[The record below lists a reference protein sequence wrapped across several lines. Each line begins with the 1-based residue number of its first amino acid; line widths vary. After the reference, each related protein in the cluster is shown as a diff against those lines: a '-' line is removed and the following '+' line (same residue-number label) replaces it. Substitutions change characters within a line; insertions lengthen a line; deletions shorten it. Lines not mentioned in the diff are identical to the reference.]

1 MKKVFNLLVSF
12 VLIAGFSACSKDDS
26 GNQQVPKNPVPST
39 DYKGLAFI
47 SSGESTV
54 RLAQVGTPY
63 EISLEY
69 STDESH
75 WKPYTIGETI
85 TLADSTFLLF
95 RNGEHKN
102 RKFSKDDE
110 NYYHFEISG
119 PISAQGN
126 IMSLLNRDFSTP
138 PTFYGFF
145 ALFEGCT
152 SMLSAPELPAT
163 TMEKG
168 CYSQMF
174 SGCTALK
181 SAPELPAEALATNC
195 YRYMFR
201 GCSALTSAPEL
212 PANVLANNC
221 YGWMFKGC
229 SALTSA
235 PKLPATKMEA
245 YCYNSM
251 FANCTGLTSAPEL
264 TAKRLESNCYQ
275 HMFEGCT
282 SLSSA
287 PELPST
293 YLVTECYH
301 SMFNGCTSLT
311 SAPKLPAT
319 TLDWGCYSEMFQ
331 GCTSLTSAPELP
343 AKELIR
349 NCYQLMFKDC
359 SKLRYV
365 KALFTTSPS
374 EETTKDWLS
383 GVAASGTFVKS
394 KNATWNVTGVHGI
407 PKGWKIE
414 TQ

>member
-26 GNQQVPKNPVPST
+26 GNQQVPKNPVPSA

-69 STDESH
+69 STDETH

-95 RNGEHKN
+95 RAGEKN
-102 RKFSKDDE
+102 NLKFSKDFD

-119 PISAQGN
+119 PITAQGS
-126 IMSLLNRDFSTP
+126 IMSLLSRDFSIP
-138 PTFYGFF
+138 LPAYAFF
-145 ALFEGCT
+145 ALFKGCT
-152 SMLSAPELPAT
+152 SLLSAPELTAT
-163 TMEKG
+163 TLEEG
-168 CYSQMF
+168 CYFQMF
-174 SGCTALK
+174 QECTGLK
-181 SAPELPAEALATNC
+181 SVPKLPVKVLATNC
-195 YRYMFR
+195 YRQMFYR
-201 GCSALTSAPEL
+201 CSALTSAPEL
-212 PANVLANNC
+212 PATTLADNC
-221 YGWMFKGC
+221 YFSMFFDCTGLASAPELPATSLSNGCYRQMFRNCSSLTSAPELPATSLENKCYSQMFSRC

-235 PKLPATKMEA
+235 PELPATTLA
-245 YCYNSM
+245 TFCYTGM
-251 FANCTGLTSAPEL
+251 FSICTGLTSAPEL
-264 TAKRLESNCYQ
+264 
-275 HMFEGCT
+275 
-282 SLSSA
+282 
-287 PELPST
+287 
-293 YLVTECYH
+293 
-301 SMFNGCTSLT
+301 
-311 SAPKLPAT
+311 PAT
-319 TLDWGCYSEMFQ
+319 TLADFCYASMFF
-331 GCTSLTSAPELP
+331 GCTGLTSAPELP

-349 NCYQLMFKDC
+349 KCYQLMFKDC

-365 KALFTTSPS
+365 KALFTTRPS

-407 PKGWKIE
+407 PNGWKIE

>member
-26 GNQQVPKNPVPST
+26 GNQQVPKNPVPSA

-69 STDESH
+69 STDETH

-119 PISAQGN
+119 PISARGN

-138 PTFYGFF
+138 LTFYGFF

-152 SMLSAPELPAT
+152 SLLSAPELPAT

-174 SGCTALK
+174 AGCTALK
-181 SAPELPAEALATNC
+181 SAPELPAEVLATNC

-201 GCSALTSAPEL
+201 GCSTLTSAPEL
-212 PANVLANNC
+212 PA
-221 YGWMFKGC
+221 
-229 SALTSA
+229 
-235 PKLPATKMEA
+235 TKMEQG
-245 YCYNSM
+245 CYFGM
-251 FANCTGLTSAPEL
+251 FSECTELTSVPEL
-264 TAKRLESNCYQ
+264 PAKRLESNCYQ

-287 PELPST
+287 PELPAT

-319 TLDWGCYSEMFQ
+319 TLDWGCYSEMFL
-331 GCTSLTSAPELP
+331 GCTSLTTAPELP

-407 PKGWKIE
+407 PKGWRIE
-414 TQ
+414 TR

>member
-1 MKKVFNLLVSF
+1 MR
-12 VLIAGFSACSKDDS
+12 GFSACSKDDS
-26 GNQQVPKNPVPST
+26 GNQQVPKNPVPSA

-119 PISAQGN
+119 PISARGN

-138 PTFYGFF
+138 LTFYGFF

-152 SMLSAPELPAT
+152 SLLSAPELPAT

-181 SAPELPAEALATNC
+181 SAPELPATTMEQGC
-195 YRYMFR
+195 YFGMFSECT
-201 GCSALTSAPEL
+201 GLTSAPKL

-229 SALTSA
+229 SALASA
-235 PKLPATKMEA
+235 PELPATKMEA

-275 HMFEGCT
+275 HMFEECT

-287 PELPST
+287 PELPAT

-319 TLDWGCYSEMFQ
+319 TLEWGCYSEMFQ

-414 TQ
+414 TR

>member
-1 MKKVFNLLVSF
+1 MKKVFNLLVFF

-26 GNQQVPKNPVPST
+26 GNQQVPKNPVPSA

-69 STDESH
+69 STDETH

-95 RNGEHKN
+95 RSGEHKN

-152 SMLSAPELPAT
+152 SLL
-163 TMEKG
+163 
-168 CYSQMF
+168 
-174 SGCTALK
+174 

-212 PANVLANNC
+212 PATTMEQGCYFGMFSECTGLTSAPKLPANVLANNC

-229 SALTSA
+229 SALASA
-235 PKLPATKMEA
+235 PELPATKMEA

-287 PELPST
+287 PELPAT
-293 YLVTECYH
+293 YLVKECYH
-301 SMFNGCTSLT
+301 SMFNGCTSLA

-319 TLDWGCYSEMFQ
+319 TLEWGCYSEMFQ

-365 KALFTTSPS
+365 KALFTTGPS

-383 GVAASGTFVKS
+383 GVAASGTFVKN

>member
-26 GNQQVPKNPVPST
+26 GNQQQEPEYPSPTPVPSA

-95 RNGEHKN
+95 RSGEHKN

-138 PTFYGFF
+138 LTFYGFF

-152 SMLSAPELPAT
+152 SLLSAPELPAT
-163 TMEKG
+163 EMG
-168 CYSQMF
+168 SYCYNGMF
-174 SGCTALK
+174 ANCTK
-181 SAPELPAEALATNC
+181 
-195 YRYMFR
+195 
-201 GCSALTSAPEL
+201 LTSAPEL
-212 PANVLANNC
+212 PA
-221 YGWMFKGC
+221 
-229 SALTSA
+229 
-235 PKLPATKMEA
+235 
-245 YCYNSM
+245 
-251 FANCTGLTSAPEL
+251 
-264 TAKRLESNCYQ
+264 KRLESNCYNC
-275 HMFEGCT
+275 MFEGCT
-282 SLSSA
+282 SITSA
-287 PELPST
+287 PELPAT
-293 YLVTECYH
+293 YLVRECYH
-301 SMFNGCTSLT
+301 SMFNGCTSLA

-319 TLDWGCYSEMFQ
+319 TVEWGCYSEMFQ

-349 NCYQLMFKDC
+349 NCYPLMFKDC

-394 KNATWNVTGVHGI
+394 KNATWNVTGVHSI

>member
-1 MKKVFNLLVSF
+1 MKKVFNLLVFF

-26 GNQQVPKNPVPST
+26 GNQQVPKNPVPSA

-69 STDESH
+69 STDETH

-85 TLADSTFLLF
+85 TLADSTFLLI

-119 PISAQGN
+119 PISARGN

-138 PTFYGFF
+138 LTFYGFF

-152 SMLSAPELPAT
+152 SLLSAPELPAT

-174 SGCTALK
+174 AGCTALK

-201 GCSALTSAPEL
+201 GCSTLTSAPKLPATKMAQGCYFRMFAECTGLTSAPEL
-212 PANVLANNC
+212 PAEALAYNC
-221 YGWMFKGC
+221 YGRMFKGC
-229 SALTSA
+229 SALTYV
-235 PKLPATKMEA
+235 PDLPATKMEA

-251 FANCTGLTSAPEL
+251 FANCT
-264 TAKRLESNCYQ
+264 
-275 HMFEGCT
+275 
-282 SLSSA
+282 SLKFA
-287 PELPST
+287 PELPAT
-293 YLVTECYH
+293 RLDTGCYH
-301 SMFNGCTSLT
+301 CMF
-311 SAPKLPAT
+311 
-319 TLDWGCYSEMFQ
+319 E

-343 AKELIR
+343 ATELVS
-349 NCYQLMFKDC
+349 NCYEFMYKDC
-359 SKLRYV
+359 RNLRYV
-365 KALFTTSPS
+365 IGLFTTEPS
-374 EETTKDWLS
+374 KKTTEDWLS
-383 GVAASGTFVKS
+383 GVAASGTFIKS
-394 KNATWNVTGVHGI
+394 EKATWDVTGVHGI
-407 PKGWKIE
+407 PEGWKIE
-414 TQ
+414 TW

>member
-12 VLIAGFSACSKDDS
+12 VLIAGFSACSKDDP
-26 GNQQVPKNPVPST
+26 GNQQVPKNPVPSA

-95 RNGEHKN
+95 RSGEHKN

-119 PISAQGN
+119 PSSTQGN

-138 PTFYGFF
+138 LTFYGFF

-152 SMLSAPELPAT
+152 SLLSAPELPAT
-163 TMEKG
+163 TMEQG

-181 SAPELPAEALATNC
+181 SVPELPAEVLATNC

-201 GCSALTSAPEL
+201 GCST
-212 PANVLANNC
+212 
-221 YGWMFKGC
+221 
-229 SALTSA
+229 LTSA
-235 PKLPATKMEA
+235 PKLPATKME
-245 YCYNSM
+245 
-251 FANCTGLTSAPEL
+251 
-264 TAKRLESNCYQ
+264 Q
-275 HMFEGCT
+275 
-282 SLSSA
+282 
-287 PELPST
+287 
-293 YLVTECYH
+293 
-301 SMFNGCTSLT
+301 
-311 SAPKLPAT
+311 
-319 TLDWGCYSEMFQ
+319 GCYFGMFSE
-331 GCTSLTSAPELP
+331 
-343 AKELIR
+343 
-349 NCYQLMFKDC
+349 
-359 SKLRYV
+359 
-365 KALFTTSPS
+365 
-374 EETTKDWLS
+374 
-383 GVAASGTFVKS
+383 
-394 KNATWNVTGVHGI
+394 
-407 PKGWKIE
+407 
-414 TQ
+414 

>member
-26 GNQQVPKNPVPST
+26 GNQQQEPEYPSPTPVPSA

-95 RNGEHKN
+95 RSGEHKN

-126 IMSLLNRDFSTP
+126 IMSLLDRDFSTP
-138 PTFYGFF
+138 LSTNAFF

-152 SMLSAPELPAT
+152 SLLSAPELPAT
-163 TMEKG
+163 TMEQG
-168 CYSQMF
+168 CYFRMF
-174 SGCTALK
+174 AECTGLK
-181 SAPELPAEALATNC
+181 SAPELPAKELA
-195 YRYMFR
+195 Y
-201 GCSALTSAPEL
+201 
-212 PANVLANNC
+212 NC

-229 SALTSA
+229 SALTYV
-235 PKLPATKMEA
+235 PDLPATEMVS
-245 YCYNSM
+245 YCYNNM
-251 FANCTGLTSAPEL
+251 FANCT
-264 TAKRLESNCYQ
+264 
-275 HMFEGCT
+275 
-282 SLSSA
+282 SLKFA
-287 PELPST
+287 PELPAT
-293 YLVTECYH
+293 RLDMGCYH
-301 SMFNGCTSLT
+301 CMF
-311 SAPKLPAT
+311 
-319 TLDWGCYSEMFQ
+319 E

-343 AKELIR
+343 ATELVS
-349 NCYQLMFKDC
+349 NCYEFMYKDC
-359 SKLRYV
+359 RNLRYV
-365 KALFTTSPS
+365 IGLFTTEPS
-374 EETTKDWLS
+374 EKTTKDWLS
-383 GVAASGTFVKS
+383 GVAASGTFIKS
-394 KNATWNVTGVHGI
+394 KKATWDVTSAHGV
-407 PKGWKIE
+407 PEGWKIE
-414 TQ
+414 TW